1 MTQLLQVLATS
12 IGESEDFDA
21 ALSTVLEQ
29 VCELTDWDMGEVW
42 VPSQVDQH
50 LHPSPVWYAKQP
62 QHWDVF
68 RAETT
73 HLRLQPGQGLPGRVW
88 QNCAPEW
95 VPDVSQPSH
104 ATTFAR
110 WEEALSAGVRAG
122 LAVPIIARGATAA
135 DRTPPLEAH
144 WDVVAVLAFFRF
156 ESWPEDARRVGLVT
170 AIAAQLGPIIRL
182 KQAQTH
188 LAASRDHLHRLVDA
202 LPGIVFSSIN
212 DTAWSMQY
220 LSAGCAILTGYRSED
235 LVGDHKLLSFHDIV
249 HPDDLPHVLQTI
261 SEAIAQRQPY
271 VVEYRIRTR
280 QGAEKW
286 LWEKGYGVFDATGQ
300 VKGVEGFITDTTDR
314 KHMEN
319 SLRTSER
326 LFRSL
331 FDWAAM
337 GICLNDREGRLQ
349 DCNAAFEEFLGYSLS
364 EMHQRHFHHWTYP
377 DDLVEDVGL
386 LEEIMEGDRDSFQ
399 LEKRYIRKDGQ
410 IVWGKLTISAIRDEN
425 GNVTATFGFVEN
437 ISQRKH
443 TETALRAQE
452 AQSRQLL
459 QAIPELLFVMDAA
472 GIYRYVQA
480 EDEADLLYP
489 PEEIVGQSI
498 EQLLPPPLAQQL
510 RQKMQ
515 KVWETGHYQA
525 IDYQLSFDREV
536 RYFEGRIAP
545 YGEASYVVTIRNISN
560 RKRAERAIQEQEA
573 FLRLVL
579 DAIPQ
584 HIFWKDT
591 NLVYRGGNH
600 AFAQAAGLANPEA
613 LIGKTDRDLW
623 ESEQAEEQIARDRQL
638 LETQQPTRNVVQ
650 QRQLGDGHRI
660 WHVANQVP
668 IYDADNEIVG
678 ILGTY
683 DDITEQKRIA
693 ALLTRRQQYLNAL
706 VDLQNALLATDALSK
721 VADAAL
727 TSLGTV
733 AGASRAYLFENFW
746 TDTGELRSRHRYEW
760 CAEGIASRLDNPAF
774 QILNY
779 DAFPHLHQRLLSNES
794 YMATVAELPDSE
806 RTILESQGVVSLL
819 LLPLWVNEHHW
830 GFIGFDHCVETQL
843 WLATEVDLLRAAAAS
858 ISLSLERQQASAD
871 VRDSEARY
879 RLLADNSNDVIA
891 CHSPEGV
898 FRYVSPACLA
908 LLGYTPDELQ
918 GRSLFDLIHPDDRAT
933 VQRIH
938 VITHTEQFEISPY
951 SYRVRHKLGHY
962 LWMETCSRA
971 VKGTDAADV
980 EEIIAVSRDVTERYR
995 ANELLTG
1002 QKRLLEMIARD
1013 YPLQDTLEELMRII
1027 QAQKPASL
1035 PSILMVNAEGTQVQ
1049 RGISLALPKAY
1060 MNALKGLVIGPKV
1073 GTCGTAMYC
1082 GKIVITSDIQV
1093 DPLWEGFRELA
1104 LPYSLRSCWSMPIVS
1119 SQGGILGSFAI
1130 YHREPQ
1136 SPTSHEIQLLEIARQ
1151 IAAIAIEQELA
1162 SEALQRAE
1170 ARYRGIFENAV
1181 EGIFQSTVD
1190 GRYTIVNPMLASIYG
1205 YDSPDD
1211 LMQSLTD
1218 ISQQVYISPQRRLEF
1233 TQEMTTQRMVQ
1244 GFESQVYRKDGSIIW
1259 ISECAR
1265 ALLNEDGEIVG
1276 YEGTVEDITLRKQ
1289 VEAELLKRDALL
1301 LGVASAT
1308 HELLTEAVFDK
1319 AIKNVLQILGQA
1331 AGADRAYIYQNHPHS
1346 TTGAVAM
1353 SIRHEWTDLDIAP
1366 TLLCDHW
1373 HDLPYY
1379 QAGLGRWYDAF
1390 QGGRSFSGITRL
1402 MSPAE
1407 QAILGRDQ
1415 IRSIIMVPIQID
1427 QELWGYI
1434 GFDDCHSERE
1444 WTASE
1449 ESMLVAIAASIGA
1462 AIRRQ
1467 RTDAQ
1472 MRYQAFHDALTGLP
1486 NRNLYDHRLSLT
1498 LAQAR
1503 RETETVG
1510 VMFLDLDRFKTIN
1523 DTLGHAVGDQL
1534 LQLITQRLIPC
1545 LREEDTMAR
1554 WGGDE
1559 FTLLLPALKSPENAA
1574 NIAQCIAQALKP
1586 AFRLNGHDLHITC
1599 SLGIAIYP
1607 QDGRDPDTLLKNAD
1621 VALYRAKEQGRNNYQ
1636 FYTAALNSRASERLA
1651 LDHSL
1656 HKALERNELVL
1667 YYQPQCDL
1675 STGKIQQIEALIR
1688 WQHPRLGL
1696 LSPHM
1701 FIPLAEENG
1710 LIRSIGD
1717 WVLETAC
1724 RQLQQWH
1731 QMGLSDLKLAVNLSA
1746 TQFQQLDLVESI
1758 AHCLQALNFDPQLL
1772 ELEITETTF
1781 MKDME
1786 FTQRLLH
1793 LLREMGICIA
1803 LDDFGTGYSSMNYL
1817 RELPLNTLKIDRS
1830 FVRDIS
1836 TCSRAA
1842 AIIDTIITLGHGL
1855 GLNVVAEGVETQEQQ
1870 EQLRSLNCSSMQGFL
1885 FSGPLETEASTQF
1898 LLSHQPLPTA
1908 VTLHPHPDGK

>member
-1 MTQLLQVLATS
+1 MAQLLQVLTTS

-21 ALSTVLEQ
+21 ALKAVLEQ
-29 VCELTDWDMGEVW
+29 VCELADWDMGEVW
-42 VPSQVDQH
+42 VPSQGDQH
-50 LHPSPVWYAKQP
+50 LHPNPVWYAKVP
-62 QHWDVF
+62 EHWASF
-68 RAETT
+68 RAATMG
-73 HLRLQPGQGLPGRVW
+73 LWLQPGQGLPGRVW
-88 QNCAPEW
+88 QSGMPEW
-95 VPDVSQPSH
+95 VPDVSQSPHS
-104 ATTFAR
+104 TFAR
-110 WEEALSAGVRAG
+110 WQGALSAGVRAG
-122 LAVPIIARGATAA
+122 LAVPIVSGDLPQTT
-135 DRTPPLEAH
+135 DRTATSKTHREQ
-144 WDVVAVLAFFRF
+144 VVAVLAFFRF
-156 ESWPEDARRVGLVT
+156 ESWTEDARRVGLVT

-188 LAASRDHLHRLVDA
+188 LAASRDHFHHLIDS

-212 DTAWSMQY
+212 DIGWSMQY
-220 LSAGCAILTGYRSED
+220 LSAGCALLTGYRSED
-235 LVGDHKLLSFHDIV
+235 LAGEQRILTFNDIV

-280 QGAEKW
+280 QGEEKW

-314 KHMEN
+314 KQMEN
-319 SLRTSER
+319 SLRNNER

-349 DCNAAFEEFLGYSLS
+349 DCNTAFEEFLGYSLS
-364 EMHQRHFHHWTYP
+364 EMYRRHFHNWTYP
-377 DDLVEDVGL
+377 DDLAEDMGL
-386 LEEIMEGDRDSFQ
+386 LEEIMEGDRDSFH

-410 IVWGKLTISAIRDEN
+410 IVWGKLTISAIRDEY
-425 GNVTATFGFVEN
+425 GDVTATFGFVEN

-443 TETALRAQE
+443 AEAALRAQE
-452 AQSRQLL
+452 EQSRQLL
-459 QAIPELLFVMDAA
+459 QAIPELLFVIDDA
-472 GIYRYVQA
+472 GVYRYVQA

-489 PEEIVGQSI
+489 PEDILGKSP

-515 KVWETGHYQA
+515 QARETGHYQA
-525 IDYQLSFDREV
+525 IDYQLSFDAEV
-536 RYFEGRIAP
+536 RYFEGRVAP
-545 YGEASYVVTIRNISN
+545 YGEASYVLTVRNISN

-613 LIGKTDRDLW
+613 LIGKTDLDLW
-623 ESEQAEEQIARDRQL
+623 ESEQADDQIARDRQL

-650 QRQLGDGHRI
+650 QRQLGDGHLV
-660 WHVANQVP
+660 WQVTNQVP

-706 VDLQNALLATDALSK
+706 VDLQNALLATDELSK

-727 TSLGTV
+727 ASLGTV

-746 TDTGELRSRHRYEW
+746 TDTGELRSRHRHEW

-779 DAFPHLHQRLLSNES
+779 EAFPHLHQRLLSNES
-794 YMATVAELPDSE
+794 YMATVAKLPDSE
-806 RTILESQGVVSLL
+806 RTLLESQGVVSLL

-830 GFIGFDHCVETQL
+830 GFIGFDNCVETQL

-858 ISLSLERQQASAD
+858 ISLSLERQQASAA

-891 CHSPEGV
+891 CHSPEGI

-918 GRSLFDLIHPDDRAT
+918 GRSLFDLIHPDDTAT

-938 VITHTEQFEISPY
+938 KVITRTEQFDITPY

-971 VKGTDAADV
+971 VKGTDFEDV

-995 ANELLTG
+995 ASELLTG

-1013 YPLQDTLEELMRII
+1013 YPLQDTLEELLRTI
-1027 QAQKPASL
+1027 QAQKPESL
-1035 PSILMVNAEGTQVQ
+1035 PSILMVNAEETQVQ
-1049 RGISLALPKAY
+1049 RGISLALPKTY
-1060 MNALKGLVIGPKV
+1060 MDSLQGLVIGPRV
-1073 GTCGTAMYC
+1073 GTCGTAMHF

-1104 LPYSLRSCWSMPIVS
+1104 LPYGLRSCWSMPIIS
-1119 SQGGILGSFAI
+1119 SQGRILGSFAT

-1162 SEALQRAE
+1162 SEALQQAE

-1218 ISQQVYISPQRRLEF
+1218 ISQQVYVSAQRRLEF
-1233 TQEMTTQRMVQ
+1233 TQEMTTQGMVQ

-1319 AIKNVLQILGQA
+1319 AIQNVLQILGQA
-1331 AGADRAYIYQNHPHS
+1331 ARADRTYIYQNHPHS
-1346 TTGAVAM
+1346 STGAVAM

-1366 TLLCDHW
+1366 TLFCDHW

-1379 QAGLGRWYDAF
+1379 QAGLGRWYEAF
-1390 QGGRSFSGITRL
+1390 QGGRSFSGISRL

-1434 GFDDCHSERE
+1434 GFDDCHTERE

-1462 AIRRQ
+1462 ALRRQ

-1503 RETETVG
+1503 REKETVG

-1534 LQLITQRLIPC
+1534 LKLITQRLIPC

-1574 NIAQCIAQALKP
+1574 KIAQCIAQALKP

-1607 QDGRDPDTLLKNAD
+1607 QDGSDPDTLLKNAD

-1636 FYTAALNSRASERLA
+1636 FYTSALNSRASERLT

-1656 HKALERNELVL
+1656 HKALERDELVL

-1710 LIRSIGD
+1710 LIRPIGD

-1724 RQLQQWH
+1724 RQLQKWH

-1758 AHCLQALNFDPQLL
+1758 AHCLNTLDLDPQLL

-1830 FVRDIS
+1830 FVSDIS

-1842 AIIDTIITLGHGL
+1842 AIIATIITLGHGL

-1885 FSGPLETEASTQF
+1885 FSGPLATEETTQF
-1898 LLSHQPLPTA
+1898 LLSHQPLP
-1908 VTLHPHPDGK
+1908 VPLHPPS